1 MLNVVTLIGRLGEDP
16 ELRHTPA
23 GVAVTSFSLA
33 VDRSYQKQ
41 GEERQTDWITV
52 VAWRGTADFIC
63 RNFAKGRMLAV
74 SGFLQTRK
82 WEDREGN
89 PRKAVEVVAREVFFC
104 GDKPAEKTGQ
114 EKSGKAEPQ
123 AEPADPYSAGS
134 EEDFLEI
141 PDSDLPF

>member
-23 GVAVTSFSLA
+23 GVAVTFFPLA
-33 VDRSYQKQ
+33 VDRGCQKQ

-52 VAWRGTADFIC
+52 VAWRGTAEFIC

-89 PRKAVEVVAREVFFC
+89 PRKAVEVIAKEVFFC
-104 GDKPAEKTGQ
+104 GDKPAGKTGQ
-114 EKSGKAEPQ
+114 EQDGKAEPQ
-123 AEPADPYSAGS
+123 AEPAAPYSAGS

-141 PDSDLPF
+141 PDIDLPF

>member
-23 GVAVTSFSLA
+23 GVAVTFFPLA
-33 VDRSYQKQ
+33 VDRGYQKQ

-52 VAWRGTADFIC
+52 VAWRGTAEFIC

-89 PRKAVEVVAREVFFC
+89 PRKAVEVIAKEVFFC
-104 GDKPAEKTGQ
+104 GDKPAGKTGQ
-114 EKSGKAEPQ
+114 EQDGKAEPK
-123 AEPADPYSAGS
+123 AEPAAPYRAGS
-134 EEDFLEI
+134 EEDFFEI